1 MKPSDPTL
9 EEQSVFY
16 NAICQRVDPKEA
28 IKNLIR
34 QDGFSKVAKTLGDI
48 AAEEETLLRIR
59 SDSNLRQAFEIV
71 FLAMMDCYKGAS
83 KKNKKW
89 IKILLE
95 TDALKYSL
103 DLCNWSSDNQCPAM
117 KEAYKTV
124 KEWEKENGN
133 S

>member
-9 EEQSVFY
+9 EEQSVMY
-16 NAICQRVDPKEA
+16 NAIYQRVDSKET

-34 QDGFSKVAKTLGDI
+34 QDGFSKVAKTLGDV
-48 AAEEETLLRIR
+48 AAEEEALIRIR
-59 SDSNLRQAFEIV
+59 CDSNLRQAFEVV
-71 FLAMMDCYKGAS
+71 FLAMMDCYKGAG

-89 IKILLE
+89 IKTLLE

-103 DLCNWSSDNQCPAM
+103 DLCEWSSDSHCPAM
-117 KEAYKTV
+117 KDAYKLAQEI
-124 KEWEKENGN
+124 KNE